1 MIIGVK
7 HTVSL
12 LKSLFIELFLN
23 KTDKV
28 SDISDN
34 SVLNATAFGVAK
46 VGQKC
51 LKDIAIVN
59 ARIFPDTA
67 TGSDLDISAA
77 LFGVAPRKGA
87 LGSSTYVRVY
97 AEVGTVYPQGTVF
110 VSIDGVRFTSEEPAT
125 ILNSNGYT
133 YIKVRSVDV
142 GSYTNVAP
150 NTIINV
156 TSPPAGHISCTNEY
170 YAIGGRDTEDDE
182 MFRIRIKNNLNILS
196 IGTREYFTQVFQSLD
211 DRVLKFFN
219 FGVSED
225 GFLTLALSTQ
235 NGITFSE
242 AELASLLEN
251 AAPYFPLSDRN
262 VYGETI
268 GIKLV
273 NIGWYIVGGDRGIEF
288 NVDISENY
296 DIDDVRKNIQIAMTK
311 YLDFRYWEP
320 GQKIEW
326 DELLDIVKK
335 TPGVKYVQDS
345 TFYPSADELVPTDQ
359 LPRIKRFVMKNLQG
373 ENLFSFDPGSS
384 TENTEENLVP
394 IYYSSNYAA
403 K

>member
-125 ILNSNGYT
+125 ILNGNGYT

-273 NIGWYIVGGDRGIEF
+273 NIGWYIVGGDRGVEF

>member
-110 VSIDGVRFTSEEPAT
+110 VSIDGVRFISEEPAT

-273 NIGWYIVGGDRGIEF
+273 NIGWYIVGGDRGVEF